1 MSPAATLSAL
11 QTRLQSVYEL
21 ELEQQAGDYL
31 FTCAT
36 LARQLDQS
44 RSNAYSREKLLLL
57 EDEEGLNLSLY
68 IDADVFKRLE
78 GQDLFETL
86 DPSNLEEFCLVL
98 EGLSHFIYLCWH
110 ALRNR
115 PVTLLEMELQA
126 EVDKYIMLLHWLE
139 SQDMRLR
146 PGQLTRL
153 LFESNRF
160 HSDLDYEQTRRY
172 FDANRYA
179 MQYCLQ
185 LEARFGGL
193 RDRNGLLAELRRF
206 YRLGHQGK
214 VRRIEQPH

>member
-1 MSPAATLSAL
+1 MNPAATLSTL
-11 QTRLQSVYEL
+11 QSRLQAVYEI

-31 FTCAT
+31 VTCAT

-44 RSNAYSREKLLLL
+44 RLNEHAREKLLLL

-68 IDADVFKRLE
+68 IDAEVFERLQ
-78 GQDLFETL
+78 GPDPFESL

-98 EGLSHFIYLCWH
+98 EGLSHFIYLGWH
-110 ALRNR
+110 ALRDR

-126 EVDKYIMLLHWLE
+126 EVDKYIILLHWLE
-139 SQDMRLR
+139 SHDTRMR

-153 LFESNRF
+153 LFESNRY
-160 HSDLDYEQTRRY
+160 HPDLGHEQTRRY
-172 FDANRYA
+172 FEANRYA
-179 MQYCLQ
+179 MRYCLH

-206 YRLGHQGK
+206 YRLGQQGK